1 MALSHSTLKKTDFHF
16 LCLGRKE
23 DLHNHQYT
31 MHLEDLTDLILEGRH
46 HSSQKSTV
54 LQIVMGKEDLP
65 LEGLDLKRVP
75 SLPYFLHSMDL
86 RFLVIIGALPHLTV
100 FQEECRHLSLKIIWN
115 LTWNKGNSQTLNI
128 MK

>member
-1 MALSHSTLKKTDFHF
+1 MALSHSTLMKTDFHF

-23 DLHNHQYT
+23 DLHNHQYII
-31 MHLEDLTDLILEGRH
+31 HLGDLMDLILEVRH

-65 LEGLDLKRVP
+65 PEDLEVRRVP
-75 SLPYFLHSMDL
+75 SLPYFLRSMDL
-86 RFLVIIGALPHLTV
+86 RFLVITGALPHLMV

-115 LTWNKGNSQTLNI
+115 LTWNKGNSQIPNT